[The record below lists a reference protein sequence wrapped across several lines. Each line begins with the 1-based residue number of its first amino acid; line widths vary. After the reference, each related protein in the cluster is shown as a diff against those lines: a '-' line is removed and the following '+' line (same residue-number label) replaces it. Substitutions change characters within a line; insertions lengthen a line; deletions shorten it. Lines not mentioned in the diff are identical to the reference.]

1 MTASDT
7 FLPPLR
13 DEEIERYAR
22 QIIVPGIGAAGQAR
36 LCASRVTAVGNP
48 EGVESALTYLA
59 SAGLHVLRAPGC
71 APVDCVVVADVE
83 PGLVAAVSSVSPTAW
98 AAWYVLDESTI
109 RGGVTTVA
117 RLRPVLEAERAHGTQ
132 RRGASPLAHR
142 IAGLDAACG
151 VVAALLGWRLAG
163 ERYEVRLS
171 AVEA

>member
-1 MTASDT
+1 MTASDR

-83 PGLVAAVSSVSPTAW
+83 PGLVCNVAGGEPVRLASVIDRVGELAGSPVA
-98 AAWYVLDESTI
+98 LD
-109 RGGVTTVA
+109 RRDAQPGDVA
-117 RLRPVLEAERAHGTQ
+117 RTGGSIDLQQ
-132 RRGASPLAHR
+132 RLCRLHAAS
-142 IAGLDAACG
+142 
-151 VVAALLGWRLAG
+151 
-163 ERYEVRLS
+163 
-171 AVEA
+171 